1 MSHEPGRPG
10 TEFRWRAGAGTITS
24 TPQATALWSHVSI
37 EKRADFGVDAVR
49 ILEEAL
55 VAQAGQHDE
64 T

>member
-1 MSHEPGRPG
+1 
-10 TEFRWRAGAGTITS
+10 
-24 TPQATALWSHVSI
+24 VSI

-55 VAQAGQHDE
+55 VAQAGEHDE